1 MGISQEEY
9 LGANGTMLHD
19 ALSRIIEDWH
29 PALRQLVAEADI
41 PAIFPVSLRSAE
53 PLNRWQTTNVTLLGD
68 AVHTM
73 SPARGL
79 GANTALR
86 DAELLRNKLVDF
98 VDGKPLLNAV
108 AEYES
113 EMLQYAFLAV
123 ADSKDRPL
131 FRRQAVN

>member
-1 MGISQEEY
+1 
-9 LGANGTMLHD
+9 MLHV

-29 PALRQLVAEADI
+29 PALRQLVAEVDI
-41 PAIFPVSLRSAE
+41 PAIFPASLRSAE

-113 EMLQYAFLAV
+113 EMLQYASVAV
-123 ADSKDRPL
+123 ADSKDRPI
-131 FRRQAVN
+131 FRRPAVN